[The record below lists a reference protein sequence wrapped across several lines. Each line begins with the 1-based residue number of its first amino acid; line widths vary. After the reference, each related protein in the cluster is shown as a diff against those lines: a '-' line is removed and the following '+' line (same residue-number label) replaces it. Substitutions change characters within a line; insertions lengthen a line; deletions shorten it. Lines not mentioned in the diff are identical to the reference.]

1 VKDLLQE
8 RLATFAKV
16 MFGAFVMLRV
26 LERVLYM
33 SYKDIKPDHYWTIF
47 AIGIASVVLLATAW
61 GVLARVSLPR
71 RALDAIDFGIMAC
84 CGAVFGATAM
94 LAANRPESAYTCLVY
109 ACFMVFMRTIVVPS
123 SGWRTLL
130 VSAVAMTPLAIAACY
145 LAITTKE
152 DVPGP
157 AFCGGG
163 LMYVAVGVAV
173 AATGSRV
180 IYGLRQQVS
189 SLAREDL
196 DLGQYRLVRKLGDS
210 ATGEVFVARHALL
223 RRPTAIKLLQPS
235 RIGAEALHRYERA
248 VQEMSLL
255 RHHNTVEVY
264 DYGRSLDGMFYIA
277 MEYLDGIAL
286 DVLLERYGTQPPAR
300 AIAIVVQLCGA
311 LHEAHS
317 RGFAHGN
324 LHASNVILCERGG
337 LCDVAKL
344 TDFGFASD
352 TATPADDLLVLAT
365 LTASLVGDRP
375 GAREIADCFAHAT
388 SAKQL
393 AAALRR
399 LGPDWPAADARAWW
413 ADHRRTSAPFLQV
426 PTTLAVDLGRR
437 AVGTV

>member
-16 MFGAFVMLRV
+16 MFGAFIALRI
-26 LERVLYM
+26 LEFVLYRV
-33 SYKDIKPDHYWTIF
+33 YLDIWPNHYWTIF
-47 AIGIASVVLLATAW
+47 AIGVASVVLLATAW
-61 GVLARVSLPR
+61 GVLARVPLAP
-71 RALDAIDFGIMAC
+71 AVLDAVDLGIMAC

-130 VSAVAMTPLAIAACY
+130 VSAVAMTPMAVAASY
-145 LAITTKE
+145 LALTTKE
-152 DVPGP
+152 DVPP
-157 AFCGGG
+157 AAFCAGG

-196 DLGQYRLVRKLGDS
+196 DLGQYRLVRKLGEG

-235 RIGAEALHRYERA
+235 RIGADALRRCERA

-255 RHHNTVEVY
+255 RHHNTVAVY
-264 DYGRSLDGMFYIA
+264 DYGRSLDGVFYFA

-286 DVLLERYGTQPPAR
+286 DVLLERYGAQPPAR
-300 AIAIVVQLCGA
+300 AIAIIVQLCGA
-311 LHEAHS
+311 LHEAHA

-324 LHASNVILCERGG
+324 LRASNVILCERGG

-352 TATPADDLLVLAT
+352 AATPADDLVALAALAT
-365 LTASLVGDRP
+365 SLVGAGP
-375 GAREIADCFAHAT
+375 GAREITACFADAT

-393 AAALRR
+393 AAALRP
-399 LGPDWPAADARAWW
+399 LGPEWPAADARAWW

-437 AVGTV
+437 AVGR